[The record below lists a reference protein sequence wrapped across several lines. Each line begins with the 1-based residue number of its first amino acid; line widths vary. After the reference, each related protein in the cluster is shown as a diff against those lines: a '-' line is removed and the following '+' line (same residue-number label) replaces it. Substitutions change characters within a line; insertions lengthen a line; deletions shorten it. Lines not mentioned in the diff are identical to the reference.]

1 MVNTYP
7 VDFTTEVGRVRKY
20 IPDLTLLPDPS
31 NPTAP
36 ASFMWN
42 DDEIQSFVDDE
53 DGNIKRAA
61 AYILIAT
68 ANNENL
74 ILKKLTT
81 EDLATDGPAV
91 SNAMLKTAE
100 RLLAETAA
108 SASEV
113 EDFISVDYVPA
124 PPRYD
129 WR

>member
-1 MVNTYP
+1 MDTFP
-7 VDFTTEVGRVRKY
+7 VDFSTEVGRVRKY
-20 IPDLTLLPDPS
+20 IPDLVQLPDPS
-31 NPTAP
+31 DPTLDP
-36 ASFMWN
+36 SFMWS

-108 SASEV
+108 SAE
-113 EDFISVDYVPA
+113 EEEIFISVPFTHYPA
-124 PPRYD
+124 RYD

>member
-1 MVNTYP
+1 MVDTFP
-7 VDFTTEVGRVRKY
+7 VDFTTAVGRVRKY
-20 IPDLTLLPDPS
+20 IPDLVQLPDPS
-31 NPTAP
+31 DPSLAP
-36 ASFMWN
+36 SYMWS

-100 RLLAETAA
+100 RLLAETAL
-108 SASEV
+108 SAGEE
-113 EDFISVDYVPA
+113 EDFYSVPYTPA
-124 PPRYD
+124 PPRFD

>member
-1 MVNTYP
+1 MTDTFP
-7 VDFTTEVGRVRKY
+7 VDFSTEVGRVRKY
-20 IPDLTLLPDPS
+20 IPDLVQLPDPS
-31 NPTAP
+31 DPTLE
-36 ASFMWN
+36 ASFMWS

-108 SASEV
+108 SAE
-113 EDFISVDYVPA
+113 EEEIFISVPYTHNPA
-124 PPRYD
+124 RYD

>member
-1 MVNTYP
+1 MADIFP
-7 VDFTTEVGRVRKY
+7 ADFTTEVGRVRKY
-20 IPDLTLLPDPS
+20 IPDLVQLPDPS
-31 NPTAP
+31 DPSLP
-36 ASFMWN
+36 ASYMWS
-42 DDEIQSFVDDE
+42 DAEVQSFVDDE
-53 DGNIKRAA
+53 DGNVKRAA

-81 EDLATDGPAV
+81 EDLSTDGPAV

-108 SASEV
+108 SAE
-113 EDFISVDYVPA
+113 EEELFLSVPYVYNPA
-124 PPRYD
+124 RHD

>member
-1 MVNTYP
+1 MVDTFP

-20 IPDLTLLPDPS
+20 VPDLVMLPDPS
-31 NPTAP
+31 DPTAE
-36 ASFMWN
+36 ASYMWS
-42 DDEIQSFVDDE
+42 DEEIQSFVDDE

-108 SASEV
+108 SAE
-113 EDFISVDYVPA
+113 EEEIFLSVPYTHE